1 MKAEPSL
8 EDIRQA
14 HERIR
19 PFVHRTPVL
28 TSSTINRIAGGE
40 IFFKCENFQKA
51 GAFKIRGACNAV
63 FSLSDDEAK
72 RGVATH
78 SSGNHAAALA
88 LAARWRGI
96 PAHVVMPENA
106 PHVKKLAVA
115 GYGAEIV
122 FCKPTLEARERAL
135 AEVVARTGTA
145 FVHPYNDLRVITGQA
160 TAAIELC
167 EEVKNLDLVI
177 APVGGGGLVSGTAVA
192 VSLVSPKT
200 AVMAAEPER
209 ADDAYQSFRSGR
221 MVPSVHPH
229 TIADGLLT
237 SLGDLTF
244 PIIQRHVKDI
254 VLVSEEAIVE
264 AMRCLWE
271 RMKILVEPSAAVPL
285 GAILSRRLDV
295 AGRRAGVIL
304 SGGNVDLDRL
314 PWVPKG

>member
-8 EDIRQA
+8 EDIRRA
-14 HERIR
+14 HERIE
-19 PFVHRTPVL
+19 PFIHRTPVL
-28 TSSTINRIAGGE
+28 TSATINRIAGGE
-40 IFFKCENFQKA
+40 VFFKCENFQKA

-96 PAHVVMPENA
+96 PAYVVMPENA
-106 PHVKKLAVA
+106 SHVKKLAVA
-115 GYGAEIV
+115 GYGAEII
-122 FCKPTLEARERAL
+122 FCRPTLEARERTL
-135 AEVVARTGTA
+135 AEVVARTGAA
-145 FVHPYNDLRVITGQA
+145 FVHPYNDLRVIAGQG

-167 EEVKNLDLVI
+167 EQVQKLDVVV
-177 APVGGGGLVSGTAVA
+177 APVGGGGLLSGTAIA
-192 VSLVSPKT
+192 ISLGCPAAEVIG
-200 AVMAAEPER
+200 AEPER

-221 MVPSVHPH
+221 LVPSVHPN

-237 SLGDLTF
+237 SLGELTF
-244 PIIQRHVKDI
+244 PIILRYVKDI

-285 GAILSRRLDV
+285 GAVLSKRLDV
-295 AGRRAGVIL
+295 KDRRAGIII

>member
-14 HERIR
+14 HRRIE
-19 PFVHRTPVL
+19 PFIHRTPVL
-28 TSSTINRIAGGE
+28 TSGTIDRMAGGE
-40 IFFKCENFQKA
+40 IFFKCENLQKA

-96 PAHVVMPENA
+96 PAHVVMPENS

-135 AEVVARTGTA
+135 AEVVARTGAA
-145 FVHPYNDLRVITGQA
+145 FIHPYNDLRVITGQG

-167 EEVKNLDLVI
+167 EQVQDLDLVV
-177 APVGGGGLVSGTAVA
+177 APVGGGGLLSGTAVA
-192 VSLVSPKT
+192 VTLVSPKT
-200 AVMAAEPER
+200 AVIAAEPER
-209 ADDAYQSFRSGR
+209 ADDAYRSFKSGHI
-221 MVPSVHPH
+221 VPSLDPN
-229 TIADGLLT
+229 TIADGLRT

-244 PIIQRHVKDI
+244 PIIQRYVRDI

-285 GAILSRRLDV
+285 GAVLSRRLDV
-295 AGRRAGVIL
+295 AGRRVGLIV

-314 PWVPKG
+314 PWVPKE